1 MMEQKYEFLGKNVV
15 VTGASSGIGQSA
27 AIYFLN
33 NGANV
38 VLAGRDVQTME
49 TFCTKNNFKNATIMK
64 LDLREDIQIYD
75 FRSSIIERL
84 HKIDILVNCAAIKFD
99 GDVEKTYPQDFDYT
113 IDVNLRSVFLILR
126 LFERYFTQ
134 GASIINLSCLYGTRP
149 MCGVMSYAMSKAGLE
164 TLTRYAAADYA
175 SLGIRINA
183 ITACPVDTNSF
194 GYIKV
199 SEDEMKY
206 FKKKMQ
212 DNIPLGRIARP
223 DDIVKVIAFL
233 ASKRSEKITGQ
244 IIRVDG
250 GRSLTSSGYVHYRG
264 IKNMNNRF
272 EPDGTKWMTWME
284 DMFKN
289 DKKMEKEIENEKELD
304 KFIEEN
310 IYQSNFSTRLSD
322 AHRNVNANYKIVD
335 ANEDM
340 LKSRYLKGSSP
351 NKLLD
356 KKENR
361 QRKIN
366 YNEGQIPSQEFPGTK
381 GSMMIPDVSR
391 KTQNENN
398 NEGYND
404 FGYDENDFYVDE
416 NYEDNNDKSG
426 NNEKRENLGM
436 RENY

>member
-1 MMEQKYEFLGKNVV
+1 
-15 VTGASSGIGQSA
+15 
-27 AIYFLN
+27 
-33 NGANV
+33 
-38 VLAGRDVQTME
+38 
-49 TFCTKNNFKNATIMK
+49 
-64 LDLREDIQIYD
+64 
-75 FRSSIIERL
+75 
-84 HKIDILVNCAAIKFD
+84 
-99 GDVEKTYPQDFDYT
+99 
-113 IDVNLRSVFLILR
+113 
-126 LFERYFTQ
+126 
-134 GASIINLSCLYGTRP
+134 
-149 MCGVMSYAMSKAGLE
+149 
-164 TLTRYAAADYA
+164 
-175 SLGIRINA
+175 
-183 ITACPVDTNSF
+183 
-194 GYIKV
+194 
-199 SEDEMKY
+199 
-206 FKKKMQ
+206 
-212 DNIPLGRIARP
+212 
-223 DDIVKVIAFL
+223 
-233 ASKRSEKITGQ
+233 
-244 IIRVDG
+244 
-250 GRSLTSSGYVHYRG
+250 
-264 IKNMNNRF
+264 MNNRF
-272 EPDGTKWMTWME
+272 EPDGTKFMTWME

-404 FGYDENDFYVDE
+404 FGYDENDFYVDD

-426 NNEKRENLGM
+426 NNEKRENFGM